1 MNQSRRSQADRLIAP
16 WTLRPMASVSLNDD
30 EQARVL
36 EEAARCRRVESF
48 PLPASRFGAD
58 VAPGY
63 LDGPMLVLEDHRPID
78 LTPADRL
85 PLFEYRSYGLARGGD
100 YILLSRPRVSAFE
113 HYYQQ
118 VLGLEMPT
126 VLHVSRGDTRAP
138 DALALG
144 CRRDEKTL
152 QVLAKA
158 AAGSGGLNVL
168 PYIASGHSWM
178 LASDIARL
186 AKVPVRVCGPSPK
199 LARKANDKLW
209 FSAKVRALLGQ
220 TAIPP
225 TEAVFG
231 LAAAAAMMRRLARQ
245 HARVVIKLPSS
256 AGSMGNLDFDADFVG
271 QTPVQDLRKILQD
284 QLQATGWSG
293 RYPVLVGVWET
304 KALASPSVQMWL
316 PKIEQAGPIIEAIVG
331 QTLSHDRYV
340 FIGATS
346 IDLPERIEALLVR
359 QATMIGTLMQQ
370 LGYLGRLSLDAL
382 LVGETLKNAAL
393 HWVECNG
400 RWGGVSIPMTLAG
413 RLGIAGG
420 ASNLTIVQRRLTDWS
435 LPDFKTS
442 LDRCSSLLFRPGQEE
457 GVVFTEPTGP
467 AERGASFF
475 TTAPSAAR
483 REELAM
489 HTIDQLL
496 ISATVREPV
505 LGEDQPA

>member
-1 MNQSRRSQADRLIAP
+1 MNQSRGLQTDRLNAP
-16 WTLRPMASVSLNDD
+16 WTLRPMAKVFLN
-30 EQARVL
+30 ENELARVSD
-36 EEAARCRRVESF
+36 EAAICRRAELF

-58 VAPGY
+58 VAPGF

-85 PLFEYRSYGLARGGD
+85 PLFEYRSYGLARGSD
-100 YILLSRPRVSAFE
+100 FIMLSRPRVSAFE
-113 HYYQQ
+113 RYYQL
-118 VLGLEMPT
+118 VLGLDMPT
-126 VLHVSRGDTRAP
+126 VLHVSRGDTRMP
-138 DALALG
+138 DALAQG
-144 CRRDEKTL
+144 CRQDEETL

-158 AAGSGGLNVL
+158 AASAGGFNVS

-186 AKVPVRVCGPSPK
+186 ANVPVRVCGASPK
-199 LARKANDKLW
+199 LTACVNNKLW
-209 FSAKVRALLGQ
+209 FSARVRALLGE
-220 TAIPP
+220 TATPP

-245 HARVVIKLPSS
+245 HTRVVIKLPSS
-256 AGSMGNLDFDADFVG
+256 AGSMGNLHFDGDFVR
-271 QTPVQDLRKILQD
+271 QTSVKELKTILLD

-316 PKIEQAGPIIEAIVG
+316 PEVTDAGPIIEGIVG
-331 QTLSHDRYV
+331 QTLTNDRHV

-346 IDLPERIEALLVR
+346 ISLPETIEVRLVR
-359 QATMIGTLMQQ
+359 QATMIGTLLQQ
-370 LGYLGRLSLDAL
+370 LGYFGRLSLDAL
-382 LVGETLKNAAL
+382 LVGETLENADL

-420 ASNLTIVQRRLTDWS
+420 ASKLVVVQRRLASWS
-435 LPDFKTS
+435 LPDFTTS
-442 LDRCSSLLFRPGQEE
+442 LDRCSSLLFRPGREE

-475 TTAPSAAR
+475 TTGKSAAR
-483 REELAM
+483 REELALQ
-489 HTIDQLL
+489 TIDKLL
-496 ISATVREPV
+496 ISANAREPI
-505 LGEDQPA
+505 LDQDQPA